1 MACLSSGML
10 LFGYPSPR
18 ATDLYYLPVDLGVH
32 MAYDG
37 RINMEGISMQKGKVN
52 ITMDKDLIEYAKA
65 YAEEQRTTVSEV
77 FTQFVLNLKR
87 IREDDPTE
95 MIMADQDFR
104 EGLLETISRIRSG
117 DMKWRRYEEVF

>member
-1 MACLSSGML
+1 
-10 LFGYPSPR
+10 
-18 ATDLYYLPVDLGVH
+18 V
-32 MAYDG
+32 AYDR
-37 RINMEGISMQKGKVN
+37 RINQEGISMQKGKVN

-87 IREDDPTE
+87 IKEDDPTE
-95 MIMADQDFR
+95 IIMADQDFR
-104 EGLLETISRIRSG
+104 DGLLETISRIRSG